1 MHHTFFTSPSAECV
15 IFLLQRLL
23 PLSEIANMDDNDK
36 PMDVGEGELS
46 LSLSLEEQQEVPQEQ
61 EDLVVLTGTPPLELE
76 EQGSQLRDEENY
88 LEEGRESQEGEA
100 GVLKL
105 PKRKIREQAPV
116 WLCGGQR
123 LPDGTDE
130 CTLCGRVFTS
140 ETGNTS
146 NLRDH
151 ILRKHS
157 KTAEG
162 KQLKKM
168 TDEKREKCAE
178 KKKNNESKKVAPKPK
193 QISVVGFVR
202 KTKAMDPKKKKEV
215 EEALVK
221 FIATENKPFNIVEKH
236 SFRELAASLDPD
248 YVVPS
253 EHTMRRRFDK
263 FAEKIKEDM
272 IEELKKDLDGVEDKV
287 VNLTSDHGTSHDRFQ
302 THKNALTLSRCTK
315 DFVIKIDTVAVIHC
329 VGSQT
334 GGQK

>member
-1 MHHTFFTSPSAECV
+1 MEDIP
-15 IFLLQRLL
+15 I
-23 PLSEIANMDDNDK
+23 
-36 PMDVGEGELS
+36 DVGEGEVTVRNVV
-46 LSLSLEEQQEVPQEQ
+46 EEQPEVLQEQ
-61 EDLVVLTGTPPLELE
+61 EDVVMFTGTLPQERE
-76 EQGSQLRDEENY
+76 EQESQLREEEND
-88 LEEGRESQEGEA
+88 LEDGRENQEGEA
-100 GVLKL
+100 GVLKY
-105 PKRKIREQAPV
+105 PKRKLREPAPV
-116 WLCGGQR
+116 WLCGGQS
-123 LPDGTDE
+123 LPDGTDR
-130 CTLCGRVFTS
+130 CNICGRIFVS
-140 ETGNTS
+140 ETSNTS

-157 KTAEG
+157 KTPEG
-162 KQLKKM
+162 KKLKKM
-168 TDEKREKCAE
+168 TDEKREKVAE
-178 KKKNNESKKVAPKPK
+178 MKKKNESKKAAPKPK
-193 QISVVGFVR
+193 QISVVGFIR
-202 KTKAMDPKKKKEV
+202 KTKAMDPKKKKTV

-236 SFRELAASLDPD
+236 SFRELASSLDPD

-315 DFVIKIDTVAVIHC
+315 DFVIKIDTVDVIHC

>member
-1 MHHTFFTSPSAECV
+1 MEDIP
-15 IFLLQRLL
+15 I
-23 PLSEIANMDDNDK
+23 
-36 PMDVGEGELS
+36 DVGEGEVTVRNVV
-46 LSLSLEEQQEVPQEQ
+46 EEQPEVLQEQ
-61 EDLVVLTGTPPLELE
+61 EDVVMFTGTLPQERE
-76 EQGSQLRDEENY
+76 EQESQLREEEND
-88 LEEGRESQEGEA
+88 LEDGRENQEGEA
-100 GVLKL
+100 GVLKY
-105 PKRKIREQAPV
+105 PKRKLREPAPV
-116 WLCGGQR
+116 WLCGGQS
-123 LPDGTDE
+123 LPDGTDR
-130 CTLCGRVFTS
+130 CNICGRIFVS
-140 ETGNTS
+140 ETSNTS

-157 KTAEG
+157 KTPEG
-162 KQLKKM
+162 KKLKKM
-168 TDEKREKCAE
+168 TDEKREKVAE

-272 IEELKKDLDGVEDKV
+272 IQELKKDLDGVVDKV
-287 VNLTSDHGTSHDRFQ
+287 VHLTSDHGTSHDRFQ

-315 DFVIKIDTVAVIHC
+315 DFVIKIDTVDVIHC